1 MDFKKWDNNADL
13 EGLKKDIAD
22 ASENKREFKEIPEGT
37 YEVKVDKMELVE
49 SKKGDPMVTIWFKIV
64 GKDYKDSLIFYNQ
77 VITQGFQIHQANEIL
92 RKMQSEIT
100 VEFKSYSDYAQ
111 LLLDIHEAIDL
122 KNFKPPESL
131 TVDEWADRYR
141 RLSPE
146 SSAEAGPWNNNI
158 GRFR

>member
-22 ASENKREFKEIPEGT
+22 VSENKREFKEIPEGN
-37 YEVKVDKMELVE
+37 YEVKVEKMELVE
-49 SKKGDPMVTIWFKIV
+49 SKKGDPMVSIWFKILT
-64 GKDYKDSLIFYNQ
+64 GDFKDSFIFYNQ

-111 LLLDIHEAIDL
+111 LLLDIHEAIDGKFEFAL
-122 KNFKPPESL
+122 KLGKNKNGFNTYDIVEVFEL
-131 TVDEWADRYR
+131 
-141 RLSPE
+141 
-146 SSAEAGPWNNNI
+146 
-158 GRFR
+158 